1 MGRNESLA
9 VARVSGAAVPR
20 RRRGRAGMSMIEVVV
35 SVIIL
40 GGALLSM
47 GMFVTNFTRA
57 TRTTGARSVAGQ
69 LVATRL
75 ETIKTWNNY
84 YTLMTTYTAT
94 ETGVLPGYDR
104 RTFTSQIGGN
114 AGSKQDHILVTVMVY
129 GKAIPDTVK
138 NTIAIPRF

>member
-1 MGRNESLA
+1 MD
-9 VARVSGAAVPR
+9 RVQPLMRRVPPSPR
-20 RRRGRAGMSMIEVVV
+20 RGSRGRAGMSMIEVVV

-47 GMFVTNFTRA
+47 GMFVTNY
-57 TRTTGARSVAGQ
+57 TRTTRLTNTRALGGQ
-69 LVATRL
+69 LVATRI

-94 ETGVLPGYDR
+94 ETDVLPGFNR
-104 RTFTSQIGGN
+104 RTYTQQIGGS
-114 AGSKQDHILVTVMVY
+114 AGSKQDHILVTVAVY
-129 GKAIPDTVK
+129 GKAIPDTIK